1 MPNWQDLATTSQ
13 YQTAVAVKEALD
25 AGDTT
30 QALEGLEE
38 LIDALARSDRR
49 ALRSQLIRLMQHI
62 LKWQLQPDRHSW
74 SWVATIRNA
83 RREIADLQQETPSLT
98 RRVLEAMWDDCLAAA
113 RDAAAGE
120 MNRPVPPLPLTWDEV
135 FVTEY
140 TREDA

>member
-13 YQTAVAVKEALD
+13 YQTAVAVKDALD
-25 AGDTT
+25 AGDTAT
-30 QALEGLEE
+30 ALEGLEE

-113 RDAAAGE
+113 HDAAAGE
-120 MNRPVPPLPLTWDEV
+120 MNRPVPPLRLTWDEV

>member
-1 MPNWQDLATTSQ
+1 MPNWHELAIMSH
-13 YQTAVAVKEALD
+13 YQTAVAVKDAVL

-38 LIDALARSDRR
+38 LIDALARSERR

-62 LKWQLQPDRHSW
+62 VKWHVQPERRSW

-83 RREIADLQQETPSLT
+83 RREIADIQRETPSLT
-98 RRVLEAMWDDCLAAA
+98 RHVLEAMWDDCLEAA

-120 MNRPVPPLPLTWDEV
+120 MQRAVPLLSLTWEAV
-135 FVTEY
+135 FLTPY
-140 TREDA
+140 TIEEE